1 MIVNALNSIGLKVAL
16 SLMSLGL
23 CLLGAVR
30 ADGQTYHF
38 KQYTANEGLPTNAVY
53 GGIQDRKGFI
63 WFYTEHGVSR
73 FDGQEFRNYTVE
85 DGLPV
90 NDVWYLAEDRQGRIW
105 LNTFGTK
112 LVAIEGDSVK
122 TYYESTNPRFQ
133 RFEFILNNH
142 NLAIYERG
150 TGQLLIPD
158 SLGGVQR
165 LPVPEIL
172 DSIPDYLLLPCS
184 RDTFLQFHKS
194 LSKINLIANS
204 GFRESYLLNKQ
215 DAATWSRLNY
225 DHRQSRTCWNKQ
237 LFIWPHQDS
246 LLYYFSLQ
254 AGKLQHYNLKQ
265 IFGEIPHL
273 LRYQQ
278 LHGQLQIQTNLGLFI
293 LDDQLNGV
301 DTLKFQLTADSDI
314 HRSFRDR
321 EGNYWICTKD
331 RGVFFLTA
339 RQRNAKLFTI
349 GGQYEVGITHIRKSE
364 DGTIVAGTRK
374 GALLRLNP
382 KEELQI
388 LLPEIEGQLNDS
400 RNVNA
405 ICFRESHDLWVARPL
420 LPLEYVKLNGRQ
432 PLTQPIDYEK
442 LSIEDHS
449 IPHFFDTPAR
459 KRALGQSIKD
469 LAWHAP
475 SQRLC
480 VARGTHP
487 YLLHFEGQDKPQ
499 RLEFLTSK
507 RTYAC
512 AFSPDGQL
520 WLGHIDGLAT
530 YTTEQGYKPVV
541 ASEILQGLYIQELIY
556 DSSHET
562 LWIGS
567 DGGGIIA
574 LYRDSAFTVKGT
586 EGLSINDLHLE
597 GKTLLVATNQG
608 AKLIRITQDV
618 ISSQV
623 VETYGIR
630 EGLPSVE
637 TQAITSDSGAIYIG
651 SSMGLAKISK
661 QEAHF
666 NYRHPKLYFSG
677 LEVDEVLLPQD
688 TSYTLQDVPYQL
700 AFSFTGLSFKS
711 LGDVRYFYQLKGV
724 DEQIMQTSD
733 RQVRYTNLSPG
744 KYTFTVLA
752 EDNTQQR
759 SELHTVDVTIH
770 SDFWQQFMPLIT
782 AIIAV
787 AFILWLFYRW
797 RLHRHRQQAEQENA
811 INRQFAELELQALQA
826 QMNPHFVFNSLS
838 AIQYFIAANE
848 KQQADNYLSK
858 FAMLMRQFL
867 ESSKTRYL
875 NLHQE
880 LHLIRLYIELEQM
893 RFPKRF
899 EAEVTVAPDINPY
912 TTLIPTMLLQ
922 PFVENAINHG
932 LFHKMAEGKLSL
944 NIAKDENQTL
954 ICTLED
960 NGIGRTAS
968 KGIQQKAGKAY
979 RSRAMQITNERL
991 HALRVIE
998 GYDVNIE
1005 VTDLENQDGSAAG
1018 TRVRITVPEIE

>member
-1 MIVNALNSIGLKVAL
+1 MIPSALNSIKFKVAL
-16 SLMSLGL
+16 SLISLGL
-23 CLLGAVR
+23 SLFWAVR
-30 ADGQTYHF
+30 AEGQTYHF
-38 KQYTANEGLPTNAVY
+38 KQYTANDGLPTNAVY
-53 GGIQDRKGFI
+53 GGIQDREGFI
-63 WFYTEHGVSR
+63 WFYTEHGISR
-73 FDGQEFRNYTVE
+73 FDGQEFRNYTVK

-90 NDVWYLAEDRQGRIW
+90 NDVWHLAEDSQGRIW

-112 LVAIEGDSVK
+112 LVAVEGDSVK
-122 TYYESTNPRFQ
+122 TYYESTDPRFQ
-133 RFEFILNNH
+133 RFELIINEH

-150 TGQLLIPD
+150 TEQLLIPEGR
-158 SLGGVQR
+158 GGVQQ

-194 LSKINLIANS
+194 LSQFTLVANN
-204 GFRESYLLNKQ
+204 GFRESYLLDKK

-225 DHRQSRTCWNKQ
+225 DHQQSRTCWKKQ
-237 LFIWPHQDS
+237 LFVWPHRDS
-246 LLYYFSLQ
+246 LLHYFSLQ
-254 AGKLQHYNLKQ
+254 TGKLQHFSLKQ
-265 IFGEIPHL
+265 VFGETPHL

-278 LHGQLQIQTNLGLFI
+278 LNGQLQIQTNLGLFI
-293 LDDQLNGV
+293 LDDQLKGV

-349 GGQYEVGITHIRKSE
+349 EGDYKIGVTHIRKSG

-382 KEELQI
+382 EEEFQLI
-388 LLPEIEGQLNDS
+388 LPELKGQLNDS

-405 ICFRESHDLWVARPL
+405 ICFRDDQHLWVARPV
-420 LPLEYVKLNGRQ
+420 LPLEYVELNGKQ
-432 PLTQPIDYEK
+432 TNAQPINYEK
-442 LSIEDHS
+442 LPLEDHG

-459 KRALGQSIKD
+459 KRGLGLSIKD

-487 YLLHFEGQDKPQ
+487 YILHFEEKDKPQ
-499 RLEFLTSK
+499 RLELLTSK

-512 AFSPDGQL
+512 AFSPNGQI

-530 YTTEQGYKPVV
+530 YTAEKGYQPVMTP
-541 ASEILQGLYIQELIY
+541 EIVKGLYIQELIY
-556 DSSHET
+556 DPSHET

-574 LYRDSAFTVKGT
+574 LYKDTAFTVKGT

-597 GKTLLVATNQG
+597 DKTLLVATNQG
-608 AKLIRITQDV
+608 AKLIKINPDV

-637 TQAITSDSGAIYIG
+637 TQAITSDKGAIYVG
-651 SSMGLAKISK
+651 SAMGLAKISK
-661 QEAHF
+661 QEAYF
-666 NYRHPKLYFSG
+666 NYRHPQLYFSG
-677 LEVDEVLLPQD
+677 LEVDEVPLPPD
-688 TSYTLQDVPYQL
+688 TSYTMQGVPYQL
-700 AFSFTGLSFKS
+700 SFSFVGLSFKS
-711 LGDVRYFYQLKGV
+711 LGDIRYFYQLKGV
-724 DEQIMQTSD
+724 DDQVMQTSD
-733 RQVRYTNLSPG
+733 RQVRYTNLSSG

-752 EDNTQQR
+752 EDNNQQR
-759 SELHTVDVTIH
+759 SEINTVNITIH
-770 SDFWQQFMPLIT
+770 SNFWQQFMPVIIT
-782 AIIAV
+782 MIAV
-787 AFILWLFYRW
+787 TFVLWVFYRW

-848 KQQADNYLSK
+848 KQRADNYLSK

-893 RFPKRF
+893 RFPNRF
-899 EAEVTVAPDINPY
+899 EAEVTVAPDINPH

-932 LFHKMAEGKLSL
+932 LFHKMANGKLSL
-944 NIAKDENQTL
+944 NITKNENQML
-954 ICTLED
+954 ICTLKD
-960 NGIGRTAS
+960 NGVGRAAA

-979 RSRAMQITNERL
+979 RSRAMQITSERL

-998 GYDVNIE
+998 GYDLRIK

-1018 TRVRITVPEIE
+1018 TLVRITVPEIE

>member
-1 MIVNALNSIGLKVAL
+1 MIPSALNSINVKVAL

-23 CLLGAVR
+23 SLFGAVR
-30 ADGQTYHF
+30 AEGQTYHF
-38 KQYTANEGLPTNAVY
+38 KQYTANDGLPTNAVY
-53 GGIQDRKGFI
+53 GGIQDRDGFI
-63 WFYTEHGVSR
+63 WFYTEHGISR
-73 FDGQEFRNYTVE
+73 FDGQEFRNYTVK

-90 NDVWYLAEDRQGRIW
+90 NDVWHLAEDSQGRIW

-112 LVAIEGDSVK
+112 LVAVEGDSVK
-122 TYYESTNPRFQ
+122 AYYESTDPRFR
-133 RFEFILNNH
+133 RFELIINEHDLV
-142 NLAIYERG
+142 IYERG
-150 TGQLLIPD
+150 TEQLLIPD
-158 SLGGVQR
+158 GQGGIQQ

-172 DSIPDYLLLPCS
+172 DSLPDYLLLPCS

-194 LSKINLIANS
+194 LSQITLVANN
-204 GFRESYLLNKQ
+204 GFRESYLLDKQ

-225 DHRQSRTCWNKQ
+225 DQQQSRTCWNKQ

-246 LLYYFSLQ
+246 LLHYFSLQ
-254 AGKLQHYNLKQ
+254 TGKLQHFNLKQ
-265 IFGEIPHL
+265 VFGQTPHL

-278 LHGQLQIQTNLGLFI
+278 LNGQLQIQTNLGLFI

-301 DTLKFQLTADSDI
+301 DTLRFQLTADSDI

-321 EGNYWICTKD
+321 EGNYWVCTKD

-339 RQRNAKLFTI
+339 RQRNAKLFNI
-349 GGQYEVGITHIRKSE
+349 EGQYKIGITHIRKSG

-382 KEELQI
+382 KEEFQL
-388 LLPEIEGQLNDS
+388 LLPELKGSLNDS

-405 ICFRESHDLWVARPL
+405 IYFRDDRHLWVARQV
-420 LPLEYVKLNGRQ
+420 LPLEYVELNGPQTNAQ
-432 PLTQPIDYEK
+432 PVDYEQ
-442 LSIEDHS
+442 LPLEDHG

-459 KRALGQSIKD
+459 KRALGLSIKD

-487 YLLHFEGQDKPQ
+487 YILHFEGKERPQ
-499 RLEFLTSK
+499 RLELLTSK

-512 AFSPDGQL
+512 TFSPDGKL

-530 YTTEQGYKPVV
+530 YTEEEGYQPVM
-541 ASEILQGLYIQELIY
+541 APAIIQGLYIQKLTY
-556 DSSHET
+556 DPSHET

-567 DGGGIIA
+567 DGGGVIA
-574 LYRDSAFTVKGT
+574 LYKDTAFTVKGT

-597 GKTLLVATNQG
+597 DKALLVATNQG
-608 AKLIRITQDV
+608 AQLIRINPDV
-618 ISSQV
+618 ISSQAA
-623 VETYGIR
+623 ETYGIG

-637 TQAITSDSGAIYIG
+637 TQAVASDSGAIYVG
-651 SSMGLAKISK
+651 SAMGLAKISK
-661 QEAHF
+661 QEAYF
-666 NYRHPKLYFSG
+666 NYRHPQLYFSG
-677 LEVDEVLLPQD
+677 IEVDEVPLPPD
-688 TSYTLQDVPYQL
+688 TSYTMEAVPYQL
-700 AFSFTGLSFKS
+700 SFSFVGLSFKS
-711 LGDVRYFYQLKGV
+711 LGGIRYFYQLKGV
-724 DEQIMQTSD
+724 DEQVMQTSD

-752 EDNTQQR
+752 EDNNQQR
-759 SELHTVDVTIH
+759 SEIHTVDITIH
-770 SDFWQQFMPLIT
+770 SNLWQQFMPLMI
-782 AIIAV
+782 AIMAV
-787 AFILWLFYRW
+787 AFILWLLYRW

-848 KQQADNYLSK
+848 KQRADNYLSK

-880 LHLIRLYIELEQM
+880 LHLIQLYIELEQM
-893 RFPKRF
+893 RFSNRF

-944 NIAKDENQTL
+944 NIAKGKNQTL

-960 NGIGRTAS
+960 NGVGRAAA

-998 GYDVNIE
+998 GYDVSIK
-1005 VTDLENQDGSAAG
+1005 VTDLENEDGSSAG
-1018 TRVRITVPEIE
+1018 TRVRIVVPEIE

>member
-1 MIVNALNSIGLKVAL
+1 MIPSALNSINVKVAL

-23 CLLGAVR
+23 SLFWAVR
-30 ADGQTYHF
+30 AEGQTYHF
-38 KQYTANEGLPTNAVY
+38 KQYTANDGLPTNAVY
-53 GGIQDRKGFI
+53 GGIQDREGFI
-63 WFYTEHGVSR
+63 WFYTEHGISR
-73 FDGQEFRNYTVE
+73 FDGREFRNYTVKN
-85 DGLPV
+85 GLPV
-90 NDVWYLAEDRQGRIW
+90 NDVWHLAEDSQGRIW

-112 LVAIEGDSVK
+112 LVAVEGDSVK
-122 TYYESTNPRFQ
+122 TYYESTDPRFR
-133 RFEFILNNH
+133 RFELIINEHDLT
-142 NLAIYERG
+142 IYERG
-150 TGQLLIPD
+150 TEQLLIPD
-158 SLGGVQR
+158 GQGGVQL

-172 DSIPDYLLLPCS
+172 DSIPDYLVLPCS

-194 LSKINLIANS
+194 LSQITLVANN
-204 GFRESYLLNKQ
+204 GFRESYLLDKQ
-215 DAATWSRLNY
+215 DAATWSRLSY
-225 DHRQSRTCWNKQ
+225 DHQQSRTCWKKQ

-246 LLYYFSLQ
+246 LLHYFSLQ
-254 AGKLQHYNLKQ
+254 TGKLQHFNLKQ
-265 IFGEIPHL
+265 VFGQAPHL

-278 LHGQLQIQTNLGLFI
+278 LNGQLQIQTNLGLFI
-293 LDDQLNGV
+293 LDDQLKGV
-301 DTLKFQLTADSDI
+301 DTLRFQLTADSDI

-321 EGNYWICTKD
+321 EGNYWVCTKD
-331 RGVFFLTA
+331 RGVLFLTA

-349 GGQYEVGITHIRKSE
+349 EDQYKIGITHIRKSG

-382 KEELQI
+382 KEEFQL
-388 LLPEIEGQLNDS
+388 LLPELKGQLNDS

-405 ICFRESHDLWVARPL
+405 ICFRDDRHLWVARPV
-420 LPLEYVKLNGRQ
+420 LPLEYIKLNGPQTIAQ
-432 PLTQPIDYEK
+432 PVEYEK
-442 LSIEDHS
+442 LPLEDHG
-449 IPHFFDTPAR
+449 IPHYFDTPAR
-459 KRALGQSIKD
+459 KRALGLSVKD

-487 YLLHFEGQDKPQ
+487 YILHFEGKDRPQ
-499 RLEFLTSK
+499 RLELLTSK

-512 AFSPDGQL
+512 TFSPDGKL

-530 YTTEQGYKPVV
+530 HTAEEGYQPVM
-541 ASEILQGLYIQELIY
+541 APEMIQGLYIQELAY
-556 DSSHET
+556 DPSHET

-574 LYRDSAFTVKGT
+574 LYKDTAFTVKGT

-597 GKTLLVATNQG
+597 DKTLLAATNQG
-608 AKLIRITQDV
+608 AQLIRINPDI

-623 VETYGIR
+623 VETYGIG

-637 TQAITSDSGAIYIG
+637 TQAIASDSGAIYVG
-651 SSMGLAKISK
+651 SAMGLAKISK
-661 QEAHF
+661 QEAYF
-666 NYRHPKLYFSG
+666 NYRHPQLYFSG
-677 LEVDEVLLPQD
+677 IEVNEVPLPPD
-688 TSYTLQDVPYQL
+688 TSYTMEEVPYQL
-700 AFSFTGLSFKS
+700 SFSFVGLSFKS
-711 LGDVRYFYQLKGV
+711 LGAIRYFYQLKGV
-724 DEQIMQTSD
+724 DEQVMQTSD

-752 EDNTQQR
+752 EDNNQQR
-759 SELHTVDVTIH
+759 SEIHTVDITIH
-770 SDFWQQFMPLIT
+770 SNLWQQFMPLII
-782 AIIAV
+782 AMMAV
-787 AFILWLFYRW
+787 AFILWLLYRW

-848 KQQADNYLSK
+848 KQRADNYLSK

-893 RFPKRF
+893 RFPNRF

-932 LFHKMAEGKLSL
+932 LFHKMAEGRLSL
-944 NIAKDENQTL
+944 NIAKDKNQAL

-960 NGIGRTAS
+960 NGVGRAAA

-998 GYDVNIE
+998 GYDVSIK
-1005 VTDLENQDGSAAG
+1005 VTDLENEDGSSAG

>member
-1 MIVNALNSIGLKVAL
+1 MIPSALNSIKLKVAL
-16 SLMSLGL
+16 SIVSLGL
-23 CLLGAVR
+23 SLFWAVI
-30 ADGQTYHF
+30 AEGQTYHF
-38 KQYTANEGLPTNAVY
+38 KQYTANDGLPTNAVY
-53 GGIQDRKGFI
+53 GGIQDREGFI
-63 WFYTEHGVSR
+63 WFYTEHGISR
-73 FDGQEFRNYTVE
+73 FDGQEFRNYTVKN
-85 DGLPV
+85 GLPV
-90 NDVWYLAEDRQGRIW
+90 NDVWHLAEDSQGRIW

-112 LVAIEGDSVK
+112 LVAVEGDSVK
-122 TYYESTNPRFQ
+122 TYYESTDPRFR
-133 RFEFILNNH
+133 RFELIINEHDLT
-142 NLAIYERG
+142 IYERG
-150 TGQLLIPD
+150 TEQLLIPD
-158 SLGGVQR
+158 SQGGVQL

-172 DSIPDYLLLPCS
+172 DSIPDYLVLPCS

-194 LSKINLIANS
+194 LSQITLVANN
-204 GFRESYLLNKQ
+204 GFRESYLLDKQ
-215 DAATWSRLNY
+215 DAATWSRLND

-246 LLYYFSLQ
+246 LLHYFSLQ
-254 AGKLQHYNLKQ
+254 TGKLQHFNLKQ
-265 IFGEIPHL
+265 VFGKTPHL

-278 LHGQLQIQTNLGLFI
+278 LNGQLQIQTNLGLFI
-293 LDDQLNGV
+293 LDDQLKGA
-301 DTLKFQLTADSDI
+301 DTLRFQLTADSDI

-321 EGNYWICTKD
+321 EGNYWVCTKD

-349 GGQYEVGITHIRKSE
+349 EDQYKIGITHIRKSG

-382 KEELQI
+382 KEEFQL
-388 LLPEIEGQLNDS
+388 LLPELKGQLNDS

-405 ICFRESHDLWVARPL
+405 ICFRDDRHLWVARPL
-420 LPLEYVKLNGRQ
+420 LPLEYVKLNAPSTIAQ
-432 PLTQPIDYEK
+432 PVEYEK
-442 LSIEDHS
+442 LPLEDHG
-449 IPHFFDTPAR
+449 IPHYFDTPAR
-459 KRALGQSIKD
+459 KRALGLSVKD

-487 YLLHFEGQDKPQ
+487 YILHFEGKNKPQ
-499 RLEFLTSK
+499 RLELLTSK

-512 AFSPDGQL
+512 TFSPNGQI

-530 YTTEQGYKPVV
+530 YTAEEGYQPVMTP
-541 ASEILQGLYIQELIY
+541 EIVKGLYIQELIY
-556 DSSHET
+556 DPSHET

-574 LYRDSAFTVKGT
+574 LYKDTAFTVKGT

-597 GKTLLVATNQG
+597 DKTLLAATNQG
-608 AKLIRITQDV
+608 AKLIRINPDV

-637 TQAITSDSGAIYIG
+637 TQAITSDSGAIYVG
-651 SSMGLAKISK
+651 SAMGLAKISK
-661 QEAHF
+661 QEAYF
-666 NYRHPKLYFSG
+666 NYRQPRLYFSG
-677 LEVDEVLLPQD
+677 LEVDEVPLPPD
-688 TSYTLQDVPYQL
+688 TSYTMQGVPYQL
-700 AFSFTGLSFKS
+700 SFSFVGLSFKS
-711 LGDVRYFYQLKGV
+711 LGDIRYFYQLKGV
-724 DEQIMQTSD
+724 DEQVMQTSD
-733 RQVRYTNLSPG
+733 RQVRYTNLSSG
-744 KYTFTVLA
+744 NYTFTVLA
-752 EDNTQQR
+752 EDNNQQR
-759 SELHTVDVTIH
+759 SEIYTVDITIH
-770 SDFWQQFMPLIT
+770 SNLWQQFMPLII
-782 AIIAV
+782 AMMAV

-848 KQQADNYLSK
+848 KQRADNYLSK

-893 RFPKRF
+893 RFPNRF

-944 NIAKDENQTL
+944 NIAKDKNQTL

-960 NGIGRTAS
+960 NGVGRAAA

-998 GYDVNIE
+998 GYDVSIK
-1005 VTDLENQDGSAAG
+1005 VTDLENEDGSSAG
-1018 TRVRITVPEIE
+1018 TRVRIAVPEIE

>member
-1 MIVNALNSIGLKVAL
+1 MIPSALNSINVKVAL

-23 CLLGAVR
+23 SLFWAVR
-30 ADGQTYHF
+30 AEGQTYHF
-38 KQYTANEGLPTNAVY
+38 KQYTANDGLPTNAVY
-53 GGIQDRKGFI
+53 GGIQDREGFI
-63 WFYTEHGVSR
+63 WFYTEHGISR
-73 FDGQEFRNYTVE
+73 FDGREFRNYTVKN
-85 DGLPV
+85 GLPV
-90 NDVWYLAEDRQGRIW
+90 NDVWHLAEDSQGRIW

-112 LVAIEGDSVK
+112 LVAVEGDSVK
-122 TYYESTNPRFQ
+122 TYYESTDPRFR
-133 RFEFILNNH
+133 RFELIINEHDLT
-142 NLAIYERG
+142 IYERG
-150 TGQLLIPD
+150 TEQLLIPD
-158 SLGGVQR
+158 GQGGVQQ

-172 DSIPDYLLLPCS
+172 DSIPDYLVLPCS

-194 LSKINLIANS
+194 LSQITLVANN
-204 GFRESYLLNKQ
+204 GFRESYLLDKQ
-215 DAATWSRLNY
+215 DAATWSRLSY
-225 DHRQSRTCWNKQ
+225 DHQQSRTCWNKQ
-237 LFIWPHQDS
+237 LFIWSHQDS
-246 LLYYFSLQ
+246 LLHYFSLQ
-254 AGKLQHYNLKQ
+254 TGRLQHFNLKQ
-265 IFGEIPHL
+265 VFGQAPHL

-278 LHGQLQIQTNLGLFI
+278 LNGQLQIQTNLGLFI
-293 LDDQLNGV
+293 LDDQLKGV
-301 DTLKFQLTADSDI
+301 DTLRFQLTADSDI

-321 EGNYWICTKD
+321 EGNYWVCTKD
-331 RGVFFLTA
+331 RGVLFLTA

-349 GGQYEVGITHIRKSE
+349 EDQYKIGITHIRKSG

-382 KEELQI
+382 KEEFQL
-388 LLPEIEGQLNDS
+388 LLPELKGQLNDS

-405 ICFRESHDLWVARPL
+405 ICFRDDRHLWVARPV
-420 LPLEYVKLNGRQ
+420 LPLEYIKLNGPQTIAQ
-432 PLTQPIDYEK
+432 PVEYEK
-442 LSIEDHS
+442 LPLEDHG
-449 IPHFFDTPAR
+449 IPHYFDTPAR
-459 KRALGQSIKD
+459 KRALGLSVKD

-487 YLLHFEGQDKPQ
+487 YILHFEGKDRPQ
-499 RLEFLTSK
+499 RLELLTSK

-512 AFSPDGQL
+512 TFSPDGKL

-530 YTTEQGYKPVV
+530 HTAEEGYQPVM
-541 ASEILQGLYIQELIY
+541 APEMIQGLYIQELAY
-556 DSSHET
+556 DPSHET

-574 LYRDSAFTVKGT
+574 LYKDTAFTVKGT

-597 GKTLLVATNQG
+597 DKTLLAATNQG
-608 AKLIRITQDV
+608 AQLIRINPDV

-623 VETYGIR
+623 VKAYGIG

-637 TQAITSDSGAIYIG
+637 TQAIASDSGAIYVG
-651 SSMGLAKISK
+651 SAMGLAKISK
-661 QEAHF
+661 QEAYF
-666 NYRHPKLYFSG
+666 NYRHPQLYFSG
-677 LEVDEVLLPQD
+677 IEVDEVPLPPD
-688 TSYTLQDVPYQL
+688 TSYTMQGVPYQL
-700 AFSFTGLSFKS
+700 SFSFVGLSFKS
-711 LGDVRYFYQLKGV
+711 LGDIRYFYQLKGV
-724 DEQIMQTSD
+724 DEQVMQTSE

-752 EDNTQQR
+752 EDNNQQR
-759 SELHTVDVTIH
+759 SEIHTVDITIH
-770 SDFWQQFMPLIT
+770 SNLWQQFMPLII
-782 AIIAV
+782 AMMAV
-787 AFILWLFYRW
+787 AFILWLLYRW

-848 KQQADNYLSK
+848 KQRADNYLSK

-893 RFPKRF
+893 RFPNRF

-932 LFHKMAEGKLSL
+932 LFHKMAEGRLSL
-944 NIAKDENQTL
+944 NIAKDKNQAL

-960 NGIGRTAS
+960 NGVGRAAA

-998 GYDVNIE
+998 GYDVSIK
-1005 VTDLENQDGSAAG
+1005 VTDLENEDGSSAG